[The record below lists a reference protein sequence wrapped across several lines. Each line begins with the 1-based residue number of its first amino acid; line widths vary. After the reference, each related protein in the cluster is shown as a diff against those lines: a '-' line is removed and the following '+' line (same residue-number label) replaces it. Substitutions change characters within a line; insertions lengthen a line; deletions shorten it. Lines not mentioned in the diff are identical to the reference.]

1 MNMEKKILKVTGM
14 SCGHCAKA
22 VTDAIS
28 ALPGLADVK
37 VDLEGGTVSFSY
49 DPSTTLDA
57 IKAAIVDAGYEAA
70 E

>member
-1 MNMEKKILKVTGM
+1 MEKKILKVEGM
-14 SCGHCAKA
+14 SCEHCAKA
-22 VTDAIS
+22 VSDALS

-49 DPSTTLDA
+49 DSSSAPLA
-57 IKAAIVDAGYEAA
+57 IIKTAIIDAGYEVF